1 MKKFST
7 LIAIILLIPFLIS
20 LKPPRNGDKPYVDGQ
35 IMIKLRS
42 DLSQSQ
48 QQMLQDVLADFQSIN
63 LGMVEKLSER
73 LNIFLLNYN
82 PALIDDE
89 RLLED
94 IKAHPYVD
102 LAQFN
107 HYIQQRELI
116 PNDEFF
122 GLQWNMHNTGQTGG
136 TNDADIDAPEAWDL
150 GNSGVTATGDTI
162 IVAIVDDGF
171 DIDHE
176 DISYWKNYHDIR
188 GNGIDD
194 DTNGYVDDYNGWNSW
209 TNSGEIIERD
219 HGTHVTGIAAAQ
231 GDNSTG
237 VTGVN
242 LHVKVMPVV
251 GSASVESIVVAGYAY
266 VHEMRSLYNETGGE
280 KGAFIVSTNASFGVD
295 NGQPEDY
302 PIWGAMYDS
311 LGMLGVLSTG
321 ATANANWNIDE
332 VGDIPTAFPSDFLI
346 TVTNTNNNDVKSS
359 SAAYGPTTI
368 DLGAPGTQIYST
380 RQTNA
385 YGYKT
390 GTSMASPHVAGA
402 VAYMFSVASEE
413 FMTAYHN
420 DPAGMALVIRQY
432 ILDGVDPLPSLDG
445 ITVTGGRLNIYK
457 AALQMMNPDI
467 SFNPLSIL
475 QIIAPDK
482 QDSVSFSFTNN
493 LSATVSYS
501 ITYPDTLAW
510 ISLTG
515 PVSGSLNAS
524 NTKEVM
530 VHFNTDGLTED
541 TLSTF
546 LTFNYGDGKQ
556 FLVPVHLFIDPFVLV
571 EEDGRTIELYDGKMV
586 KMEVWPNPAREILNF
601 KFSILNSGGDY
612 SLFIY
617 NSSGIQMMEVK
628 LPDDQNEMKINV
640 ERFQPG
646 VYIAVLKADKQ
657 IHESFRFVISK

>member
-1 MKKFST
+1 
-7 LIAIILLIPFLIS
+7 
-20 LKPPRNGDKPYVDGQ
+20 
-35 IMIKLRS
+35 MIKLRS
-42 DLSQSQ
+42 NVAPGQ
-48 QQMLQDVLADFQSIN
+48 QQMLQDVLADFQSVN

-73 LNIFLLNYN
+73 LNIFLLSYN
-82 PALIDDE
+82 PGVVDGD
-89 RLLED
+89 RLLEE
-94 IKAHPYVD
+94 IKAHPDVE

-116 PNDEFF
+116 PSDQYFD
-122 GLQWNMHNTGQTGG
+122 LQWNMHNTGQTGG
-136 TNDADIDAPEAWDL
+136 TIDADIDGPEAWDL
-150 GNSGVTATGDTI
+150 GNSEVTATGDTI

-176 DISYWKNYHDIR
+176 DLKFWKNYHEIPE
-188 GNGIDD
+188 NGIDD
-194 DTNGYVDDYNGWNSW
+194 DTNGYIDDYDGWNSW
-209 TNSGEIIERD
+209 TNSGVIIEKD
-219 HGTHVTGIAAAQ
+219 HGTHVSGIAAAQ
-231 GDNSTG
+231 GNNSIG

-251 GSASVESIVVAGYAY
+251 GSATVESIVVAGYAY
-266 VHEMRSLYNETGGE
+266 VHEMRALYNETGGQ

-295 NGQPEDY
+295 NGQPEDF

-311 LGMLGVLSTG
+311 LGMVGVLSAA

-346 TVTNTNNNDVKSS
+346 TVTNTDNNDVKSS
-359 SAAYGPTTI
+359 FAAYGLTTI

-380 RQTNA
+380 RQSNA

-402 VAYMFSVASEE
+402 IAYMFSVASEE
-413 FMTAYHN
+413 FMVAYHN
-420 DPAGMALVIRQY
+420 DPAGMALVIKQY
-432 ILDGVDPLPSLDG
+432 ILDGVDPIPSLEW
-445 ITVTGGRLNIYK
+445 ITVTGGRLNIYQ
-457 AALQMMNPDI
+457 AALQMMNPEI
-467 SFNPLSIL
+467 TFNPLSIL
-475 QIIAPDK
+475 QIMAPDK
-482 QDSVSFSFTNN
+482 QDSVSLAFTNN
-493 LSATVSYS
+493 SSSAVSYS
-501 ITYPDTLAW
+501 ITYPDTLTW

-515 PVSGSLNAS
+515 PVSSSLNAFS
-524 NTKEVM
+524 TKEVM
-530 VHFNTDGLTED
+530 IHFNTDGLTED

-546 LTFNYGDGKQ
+546 LTFDYGDGMQ

-571 EEDGRTIELYDGKMV
+571 EEDGRTIGRYDGKMV
-586 KMEVWPNPAREILNF
+586 KMDVWPNPAREILNF

-617 NSSGIQMMEVK
+617 NSSGIQMMEIK

-646 VYIAVLKADKQ
+646 VYIAVLKVNKQ